1 MNNLLISKNKKKIK
15 ITQNNNILNITGPL
29 GTLSYTL
36 NKKNVLH
43 DGKFFFTE
51 SELNFFTNK
60 IKTLFK
66 SVSKGWFMEL
76 NLNGIGYKSFKLN
89 DKIALDLGY
98 SNLIVYKP
106 TNLLKL
112 KNLKNKLLLFS
123 IDKEYLHNVGSY
135 LRNFSYPDSY
145 KGKGILFK
153 NEVLKLKKKAKT

>member
-36 NKKNVLH
+36 NKKNVLN

-66 SVSKGWFMEL
+66 SVSKG
-76 NLNGIGYKSFKLN
+76 
-89 DKIALDLGY
+89 
-98 SNLIVYKP
+98 
-106 TNLLKL
+106 
-112 KNLKNKLLLFS
+112 
-123 IDKEYLHNVGSY
+123 
-135 LRNFSYPDSY
+135 
-145 KGKGILFK
+145 
-153 NEVLKLKKKAKT
+153 